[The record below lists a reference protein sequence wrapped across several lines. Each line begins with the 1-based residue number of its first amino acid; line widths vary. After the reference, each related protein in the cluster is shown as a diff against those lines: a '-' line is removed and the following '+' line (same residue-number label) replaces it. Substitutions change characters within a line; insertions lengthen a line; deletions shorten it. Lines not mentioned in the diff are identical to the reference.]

1 MVKRTYAELEQ
12 LVDLQAVRIRELKAE
27 KQALTTALVA
37 VSSGK
42 AAHAER
48 AQTTERAPTE
58 HTEHTEQ
65 TETEEKSAKKKKGT
79 PKPPKEENCEEGEKK
94 KQKRT
99 KNKFQFY
106 CDAMR
111 STIAAECGSLAEQTT
126 RLGEMWKELSEA
138 QKQPYVLLA
147 EEAKAQAKV
156 VD

>member
-12 LVDLQAVRIRELKAE
+12 LVDLQAGRIRELKAE

-65 TETEEKSAKKKKGT
+65 TETEEI
-79 PKPPKEENCEEGEKK
+79 
-94 KQKRT
+94 
-99 KNKFQFY
+99 KNE
-106 CDAMR
+106 R
-111 STIAAECGSLAEQTT
+111 G
-126 RLGEMWKELSEA
+126 
-138 QKQPYVLLA
+138 V
-147 EEAKAQAKV
+147 
-156 VD
+156 